1 MENFKISI
9 FILLQIFLIVLAEN
23 EKNSKITTRE
33 INDATEVSNVIRKKN
48 ENSTAIIGDDKSETV
63 VANDTE
69 KSETSTTPLIPI
81 ATVEAQIEKLDIT
94 TKKPSRVQIVAAQ

>member
-63 VANDTE
+63 AANDTE
-69 KSETSTTPLIPI
+69 KSETSTPLIPI